1 MAEIVLDVS
10 ELLEMRDRLMEDAH
24 REYMLTELAEK
35 MMTLVREV
43 AKENTPVKTG
53 NLRKSWSTDNL
64 LLTVER
70 RGNVYTVSIENKA
83 LNRRYGSNDFY
94 ASFVEE
100 GYHTRDG
107 QFIPGRFMMR
117 SGEIEAERQAQ
128 RMFNAIVQDWWRW
141 VNG

>member
-1 MAEIVLDVS
+1 MADIVLDVS
-10 ELLEMRDRLMEDAH
+10 ELMDFRDRLMEDAH

-43 AKENTPVKTG
+43 AKENTPVDTG

-83 LNRRYGSNDFY
+83 YNGRSNGGFY

-100 GYHTRDG
+100 GYHSRSG
-107 QFIPGRFMMR
+107 RFIPGRFMMR
-117 SGEIEAERQAQ
+117 TGEIEAERQAQ